1 MPRTLFV
8 FGTRP
13 EAIKLCPVILHM
25 RSRAAEFDVRVV
37 VTGQH
42 RDMLDPILQTF
53 GVTPDYDLDLMQPGQ
68 TLAASTARILAALE
82 PVLAE
87 TKPDM
92 VFVQG
97 DTTSTL
103 AGALSAFYGRI
114 PVAHVEAGL
123 RTGDPGEP
131 FPEEMNRVIT
141 TRLATLHFAATRAA
155 AENLLAEGVRPE
167 RIAVTGNP
175 GVDAIQFVRDRLATG
190 ALEGCRL
197 DFLDPSRKLIVVTAH
212 RRESFGVGIAAIC
225 RALRI
230 LATRRDVQ
238 IVWPVHRNPN
248 VAGPAHAMLSGF
260 PAIHL
265 VEPLPYVPFVDLMRR
280 AAVLVTDSGGIQ
292 EEAPSLGK
300 PAIVMRTRTERIEGV
315 ESGAVRLVGTE
326 EARIVTEVASVLDG
340 AEGAQAASN
349 PANPYGDG
357 NASARIAAATLHWLR
372 RPGEA
377 DSMNVPDVV
386 SA

>member
-1 MPRTLFV
+1 MLRTLFV

-25 RSRAAEFDVRVV
+25 RSRAAEFDVHVA

-42 RDMLDPILQTF
+42 REMLDPILQTF

-68 TLAASTARILAALE
+68 TLVASTARMLAALE
-82 PVLAE
+82 PVLGE
-87 TKPDM
+87 TKPDI

-155 AENLLAEGVRPE
+155 AENLLAERIQPE
-167 RIAVTGNP
+167 CIAVTGNP
-175 GVDAIQFVRDRLATG
+175 GIDAIHFVRDRLATG
-190 ALEGCRL
+190 ALAGCRL
-197 DFLDPSRKLIVVTAH
+197 SFLDPSRKLIVVTAH

-225 RALRI
+225 RALRT
-230 LATRRDVQ
+230 LATRSDAQ

-260 PAIHL
+260 PSIHL
-265 VEPLPYVPFVDLMRR
+265 IEPLPYVPFVDLMRR

-300 PAIVMRTRTERIEGV
+300 PAIVMRARTERIEGV
-315 ESGAVRLVGTE
+315 ESGAVRLVGTD
-326 EARIVTEVASVLDG
+326 EARIVSEVVSVLDG
-340 AEGAQAASN
+340 AEVAQAAVN

-357 NASARIAAATLHWLR
+357 NASARIAAATLRWFR
-372 RPGEA
+372 RPGQA
-377 DSMNVPDVV
+377 DSPNMPDVV
-386 SA
+386 RA

>member
-25 RSRAAEFDVRVV
+25 RSRAAEFDVRVA

-53 GVTPDYDLDLMQPGQ
+53 SVTPEYDLDLMQRGQ
-68 TLAASTARILAALE
+68 TLSASTARMLTALE
-82 PVLAE
+82 PVLDE
-87 TKPDM
+87 TKPDI

-103 AGALSAFYGRI
+103 AGALSAFYARI

-141 TRLATLHFAATRAA
+141 TRLAALHFAATARAA
-155 AENLLAEGVRPE
+155 QNLLGEGVKAE
-167 RIAVTGNP
+167 SIALTGNP
-175 GVDAIQFVRDRLATG
+175 GIDAIYFVRDRLVAG
-190 ALEGCRL
+190 ALEGCQL
-197 DFLDPSRKLIVVTAH
+197 GFLDPSRKLIVVTAH
-212 RRESFGVGIAAIC
+212 RRESFGPGIAAIC
-225 RALRI
+225 RALRT
-230 LATRRDVQ
+230 LATRSDVQ

-248 VAGPAHAMLSGF
+248 VAGPAHAMLAGF
-260 PAIHL
+260 PSIHL
-265 VEPLPYVPFVDLMRR
+265 IEPLPYVPFVDLMRR
-280 AAVLVTDSGGIQ
+280 AAVLLTDSGGIQ

-300 PAIVMRTRTERIEGV
+300 PAIVMRARTERVEGV
-315 ESGAVRLVGTE
+315 ESGAVRLVGTDE
-326 EARIVTEVASVLDG
+326 SRIVSE
-340 AEGAQAASN
+340 AASLLDRGVAEAAPN
-349 PANPYGDG
+349 PDNPYGDG
-357 NASARIAAATLHWLR
+357 NASARIAAATLQWFR
-372 RPGEA
+372 RPGQTE
-377 DSMNVPDVV
+377 SRNVPDAV

>member
-25 RSRAAEFDVRVV
+25 RARATEFDVRVA

-42 RDMLDPILQTF
+42 RDMPRPILNSF
-53 GVTPDYDLDLMQPGQ
+53 SVAPDYDLDLMQHGQ
-68 TLAASTARILAALE
+68 TLTASTARMLAALE
-82 PVLAE
+82 PVLADA
-87 TKPDM
+87 KPDM

-103 AGALSAFYGRI
+103 AGALSAFYARI

-123 RTGDPGEP
+123 RTGDATEP

-141 TRLATLHFAATRAA
+141 TRLATLHFAATPGA
-155 AENLLAEGVRPE
+155 AENLLAEGVKPE
-167 RIAVTGNP
+167 SIAVTGNP
-175 GVDAIQFVRDRLATG
+175 GIDAIHFVRERLATG
-190 ALEGCRL
+190 TLEGCQL

-212 RRESFGVGIAAIC
+212 RRESFGAGMAAIC
-225 RALRI
+225 RALRT
-230 LATRRDVQ
+230 LAMRSDVQ

-248 VAGPAHAMLSGF
+248 VTGPAHAMLSGF
-260 PAIHL
+260 PSIHL
-265 VEPLPYVPFVDLMRR
+265 VEPLPYVPFVDLMLR
-280 AAVLVTDSGGIQ
+280 ANVLVTDSGGIQ

-300 PAIVMRTRTERIEGV
+300 PAIVMRARTERVEAV
-315 ESGAVRLVGTE
+315 ESGAVRLVGTDE
-326 EARIVTEVASVLDG
+326 SLIVSEVVSLLNSQDSAG
-340 AEGAQAASN
+340 AAN
-349 PANPYGDG
+349 LVNPYGDG
-357 NASARIAAATLHWLR
+357 QASSRIAALTLDWFR
-372 RPGEA
+372 RPKQSDGG
-377 DSMNVPDVV
+377 DVRDVV